1 MTHVHR
7 PRAIAFLASLALASA
22 LAGILPGTVRAAE
35 PNGYGEL
42 TRFGETASK
51 GGEAGKLGELSA
63 RALAVDPTDNS
74 VFLLDE
80 TKPSTNTKRVFRLQK
95 FVASPVTHKYSMS
108 ASVQFT
114 NTSPAYGQWEPQA
127 EGLAIDPAEGRVY
140 LLAVDLREEA
150 LAIDRSLI
158 KKQQYLPVASTLYAF
173 STKEEGANLVGAGKE
188 GEHKEVLANEA
199 DLEAQSAT
207 AGKALLEPRGIT
219 VDTAKHEVIVLA
231 HVDEKGAKEDN
242 LSSSNDHYVL
252 QRIESSGKLGERYVD
267 TTDFFK
273 NGFKPHSPVAVSTK
287 NDKGETEQHIDVGHV
302 VEGVEDIAEVPYD
315 FKGAA
320 PPHLLSAEPTSGV
333 EPGVFGSSAGSGGRL
348 AAGPEGTL
356 FGLSTIHN
364 ESAGAASFAGV
375 VAFSGATGSELG
387 WTGGQQ
393 PGSTGSCVIDEPSHV
408 ESLPPSLSTTVAAG
422 SGGRVFVLAPEF
434 LLRQEEVVT
443 EVFNEETEEEEE
455 VITFEPL
462 EPPFF
467 GAVVE
472 FGPGGT
478 GCPQASVSPPV
489 ARVNG
494 IEVKGEEPVRP
505 GTEVTFSSNVKQAD
519 ALETEWNFG
528 DGTTQTVKEDQ
539 FQTTLVKHKY
549 ETTGKRT
556 VTEKI
561 HLDDFAAPESLVW
574 EGGFKSP
581 TVTKTQTIN
590 INTPVPTAR
599 LTGPTSLTP
608 GQSATFDGS
617 TSSDP
622 NKSAIAKYSW
632 NFGDGSSQTTTT
644 PSLAHSFAAAGTYT
658 VSLTVTD
665 ALELTSAPAT
675 LTVHVETP
683 GGGGGG
689 GGGNGGGGG
698 GGGSGGGG
706 TGGGGT
712 TQTTPNTGGG
722 TPQTGGAGGVLGYKL
737 GVAGTT
743 LSASPAGAVALKVN
757 CAGPSSC
764 TGTVTLKTLS
774 AVSAGAKKKAI
785 LTLASGSFS
794 AAGGSVK
801 SVSLHLSAK
810 AKALLARMH
819 VLKAK
824 ATIVARDAQGAS
836 HTTPIVVTLRA
847 AKKH

>member
-7 PRAIAFLASLALASA
+7 PRAIAVLASLALASA
-22 LAGILPGTVRAAE
+22 LASVLPGTVRAAE

-51 GGEAGKLGELSA
+51 SGETGKLGELSA
-63 RALAVDPTDNS
+63 RAIGVDPTDNS
-74 VFLLDE
+74 VYLLDE
-80 TKPSTNTKRVFRLQK
+80 AKPATNSKRVFRLQK
-95 FVASPVTHKYSMS
+95 FVVSPVTHKYSLS

-140 LLAVDLREEA
+140 LLAVDLREET
-150 LAIDRSLI
+150 LAIDHSSPKR
-158 KKQQYLPVASTLYAF
+158 QQYLPVASTLYAF

-188 GEHKEVLANEA
+188 GEHKEVLANET
-199 DLEAQSAT
+199 DLQAQSAT

-219 VDTAKHEVIVLA
+219 VDAAKHEVIILA
-231 HVDEKGAKEDN
+231 HVDENGAKEDN
-242 LSSSNDHYVL
+242 LSGAGDHYVV
-252 QRIESSGKLGERYVD
+252 QRIESDGKLGERYVD
-267 TTDFFK
+267 TTNFFK
-273 NGFKPHSPVAVSTK
+273 TGFKPHSPVVLSAK
-287 NDKGETEQHIDVGHV
+287 NGKGETEQHIDVGHV
-302 VEGVEDIAEVPYD
+302 VEGAENIAEVPYS
-315 FKGAA
+315 FKGA
-320 PPHLLSAEPTSGV
+320 PHLLTPAPAGGV

-364 ESAGAASFAGV
+364 ESAGAESFGGV
-375 VAFSGATGSELG
+375 VAFSGATGAELG

-393 PGSTGSCVIDEPSHV
+393 PGATGSCVVEEPAHI
-408 ESLPPSLSTTVAAG
+408 ESVPPSLSTTVAAG
-422 SGGRVFVLAPEF
+422 SGGKVFVLAPEF
-434 LLRQEEVVT
+434 LLRQEEVVET
-443 EVFNEETEEEEE
+443 VFNEETEEEEE
-455 VITFEPL
+455 VITFVPL
-462 EPPFF
+462 EGPFF

-478 GCPQASVSPPV
+478 GCPQASVTAPV

-505 GTEVTFSSNVKQAD
+505 GTEVTFSSHVKQAD
-519 ALETEWNFG
+519 ALEVEWNFG

-539 FQTTLVKHKY
+539 YQTTLVKHKY

-556 VTEKI
+556 VTETV

-574 EGGFKSP
+574 EGAFNSP
-581 TVTKTQTIN
+581 TVVKTQTIN

-599 LTGPTSLTP
+599 LTGPSVVTLGT
-608 GQSATFDGS
+608 GATFDAS

-622 NKSAIAKYSW
+622 NKSSITKYAW
-632 NFGDGSSQTTTT
+632 NFGDGSSETTTT
-644 PSLAHSFAAAGTYT
+644 PSAGHTFAAAGTYT
-658 VSLTVTD
+658 VTLTVTD

-675 LTVHVETP
+675 LTVHVEAP

-689 GGGNGGGGG
+689 GGGGGAGGGGG
-698 GGGSGGGG
+698 NAGQSASSPGA
-706 TGGGGT
+706 
-712 TQTTPNTGGG
+712 NTG
-722 TPQTGGAGGVLGYKL
+722 QTGGAGGVLGYKVS
-737 GVAGTT
+737 VAGTS
-743 LSASPAGAVALKVN
+743 LAASAAGAVALRVN

-764 TGTVTLKTLS
+764 TGTVTLRTLS

-801 SVSLHLSAK
+801 SVALHLSAK
-810 AKALLARMH
+810 ARALLARLH

-824 ATIVARDAQGAS
+824 ATIVARDAQGTT